1 VVVDISGGVGLV
13 WVGNFNRIGGIKMVN
28 DRACTIDGM
37 EIDVD
42 AEIKDASLFL
52 KSWQLY
58 GKDHLDNGKILVGSV
73 GAGKSRTAIAW
84 WYELNGGVVGKKGIM
99 KEMDPSIKNLYIITT
114 ADKRNQMDWE
124 YELMPFGIWSPD
136 LGSLSPKKKSVLK
149 RRIDIA
155 ENLPFSEQIVVDSW
169 NNIQKYAKIRNQ
181 VFIFDEDHLTGKGVW
196 VKSFY
201 EIAKNNI
208 WVVLT
213 ATPGDSWM
221 DYYPVFKANGFFKT
235 KREFEE
241 GHVVYN
247 PHVKWPAVIRYTGVG
262 KLEMYRRKIIVQI
275 PYEHKIDIHDI
286 SVMCKYDL
294 DMYRNVSRYYMNPWS
309 DDPIENASGMCYVL
323 RRVSNDN
330 VSRLEAL
337 DGILKMHPKVI
348 IFYNFDYEL
357 AMLRR
362 FLDEKSI
369 IYAEK
374 NGHKHES
381 VPDTANSWVY
391 LVNYGSGAEAWNCIT
406 TNVIVFFSQTYSYKT
421 LVQAKGRVNRMNT
434 PFLELYYYH
443 LRCSSPIDRAIYM
456 CLKGKKD
463 FNESKFFGNRRTQY

>member
-1 VVVDISGGVGLV
+1 
-13 WVGNFNRIGGIKMVN
+13 
-28 DRACTIDGM
+28 
-37 EIDVD
+37 
-42 AEIKDASLFL
+42 
-52 KSWQLY
+52 
-58 GKDHLDNGKILVGSV
+58 
-73 GAGKSRTAIAW
+73 
-84 WYELNGGVVGKKGIM
+84 
-99 KEMDPSIKNLYIITT
+99 
-114 ADKRNQMDWE
+114 
-124 YELMPFGIWSPD
+124 
-136 LGSLSPKKKSVLK
+136 
-149 RRIDIA
+149 
-155 ENLPFSEQIVVDSW
+155 
-169 NNIQKYAKIRNQ
+169 
-181 VFIFDEDHLTGKGVW
+181 
-196 VKSFY
+196 
-201 EIAKNNI
+201 
-208 WVVLT
+208 
-213 ATPGDSWM
+213 
-221 DYYPVFKANGFFKT
+221 
-235 KREFEE
+235 
-241 GHVVYN
+241 
-247 PHVKWPAVIRYTGVG
+247 
-262 KLEMYRRKIIVQI
+262 
-275 PYEHKIDIHDI
+275 
-286 SVMCKYDL
+286 
-294 DMYRNVSRYYMNPWS
+294 MNPWS

-391 LVNYGSGAEAWNCIT
+391 LVNYGSGAEAWNCIA
-406 TNVIVFFSQTYSYKT
+406 TNAIVFFSQTYSYKT